1 MAGEIIIEGD
11 DEAVVTP
18 AEQSAHEAAVAEGAT
33 AVHGEIAAQAAEE
46 AKEAASIALDAA
58 KANMDAALPVAAATE
73 QAQAAAQQATV
84 SAEMVHD
91 ALAAQTA
98 AITALTEELRNSRK
112 QAPQEGPAKKPP
124 GDRPPGER
132 RTHGYYA
139 PIGRGKK
146 G

>member
-46 AKEAASIALDAA
+46 AKEAASIALD
-58 KANMDAALPVAAATE
+58 
-73 QAQAAAQQATV
+73 AAQQATV